1 MLKKYYYKK
10 VWGSIGFIVNLSQ
23 MIEYNLANILGLNEI
38 LSAFNEIETMN
49 NVDYNELV
57 KKSNKWYETLIK
69 KELGTLQNFIKQ
81 KNIFTE
87 DFINE
92 IDHLRKER
100 NYFIHHIFKDDLFSK
115 EFQNYPKQYIPRLQD
130 LIGRMNEANN
140 ILCKIFSN
148 MKKEVKL
155 IY

>member
-1 MLKKYYYKK
+1 MLKKHYYKK

-38 LSAFNEIETMN
+38 LSTFDEIDSMN
-49 NVDYNELV
+49 LIDYNDLM
-57 KKSNKWYETLIK
+57 KKTNEWYEKLTK
-69 KELGTLQNFIKQ
+69 KELGKLQGFIEE
-81 KNIFTE
+81 KNIFTK

-92 IDHLRKER
+92 IDHVREKR

-115 EFQNYPKQYIPRLQD
+115 EFQNNPKQYIPRLQE
-130 LIGRMNEANN
+130 LVYRMNEVNN
-140 ILCKIFSN
+140 VLCKIFSM

-155 IY
+155 IH